1 MFAISYDPQAG
12 LREFAAKYGIA
23 YPLLSD
29 EGSAVIRELGVL
41 DEDLTAHHATFD
53 IKTRDEQQGVAY
65 PMTFIL
71 DGSGRVER
79 KIVEPNYRLRQG
91 GRLLFEQLTGAQPQG
106 APDAIEVRGRTAHVA
121 LRAWLDSPT
130 YFAYQRLGLHIELTI
145 DPGWHVYGPTTP
157 SGYQALEITA
167 ASEPAGAR
175 LGPIPWPRP
184 TDVRVQGL
192 DEDFAVYEGSLDLV
206 IPVEL
211 IIARGSGDA
220 RLDIAVRTQSCSAT
234 ECQPPAS
241 IGTSLVIPEAPTL

>member
-1 MFAISYDPQAG
+1 M
-12 LREFAAKYGIA
+12 
-23 YPLLSD
+23 
-29 EGSAVIRELGVL
+29 L
-41 DEDLTAHHATFD
+41 DEDLIAHHATFD

-79 KIVEPNYRLRQG
+79 KIVEANYRLRQG
-91 GRLLFEQLTGAQPQG
+91 GRLLFEQLTGAQPDG
-106 APDAIEVRGRTAHVA
+106 APESVEARGRIEHVT

-130 YFAYQRLGLHIELTI
+130 YFAYQRLGLHLELTI

-184 TDVRVQGL
+184 TDFRVQGL
-192 DEDFAVYEGSLDLV
+192 DEDFTVYEGSLDLV

-220 RLDIAVRTQSCSAT
+220 RLDIAVRSQSCSAT
-234 ECQPPAS
+234 ECLPPAS
-241 IGTSLVIPEAPTL
+241 IGTSLVIPEAPAL